1 MSGAQR
7 FEYQMLGI
15 LEEAKLMAT
24 SSNATAQNA
33 ALDTLI
39 EWDRMLT
46 RLQAATRNTYVAVG
60 RILPQSALYETPAL
74 ARAA

>member
-1 MSGAQR
+1 MSGAER
-7 FEYQMLGI
+7 FEFQMLGI
-15 LEEAKLMAT
+15 LEEAKLMA
-24 SSNATAQNA
+24 SCSNPTAQDA

-46 RLQAATRNTYVAVG
+46 RLQTMTRNTYVAVG
-60 RILPQSALYETPAL
+60 RILPQSALYASQSL